1 MNLNQVVLCLPR
13 EHFAHFGRFTPWTQ
27 ASHTVASAQMEMR
40 WIPRV
45 KAELS
50 ETLVQLIPCALV
62 RGEDSSFHVFRR
74 IKEGRRDM
82 SGRITLV
89 IGGHIDCS
97 SMKGSLLSLAAT
109 TLANELDEELT
120 SIPSIDNR
128 VPVGVVIDPSS
139 LESSRHVG
147 LLYEVAATG
156 TVRPKAKEEFSMD
169 SKYAGSRYSLAELP
183 QFNKEFDPW
192 SAIIFSDY
200 IKPTRSR
207 LIGHQPSLF

>member
-13 EHFAHFGRFTPWTQ
+13 ERFAHFGRFTPWTQ
-27 ASHTVASAQMEMR
+27 ASDLVESAQMEMS
-40 WIPRV
+40 WIPRA

-50 ETLVQLIPCALV
+50 ETLVQPIPCALV
-62 RGEDSSFHVFRR
+62 RGEDSSLHVFRR

-97 SMKGSLLSLAAT
+97 SMKGDLLSLAAA

-120 SIPSIDNR
+120 SSPSIDNR

-139 LESSRHVG
+139 LETSRHVG

-156 TVRPKAKEEFSMD
+156 TVKPKAKEEFSMG
-169 SKYAGSRYSLAELP
+169 SKYAGRRCSLAELP
-183 QFNKEFDPW
+183 QLHKEFDPW
-192 SAIIFSDY
+192 STIIFADY
-200 IKPTRSR
+200 IE
-207 LIGHQPSLF
+207 PSHAQFVGQQISLL